1 MAETNSAERKAGR
14 RRTIADAR
22 DAAFDKARSTVQGL
36 ESNPVGV
43 LVGGLTVG
51 LIAGVMIPRSERE
64 KTLLGPVGKRLA
76 EGATAA
82 VVAARETGKEQLS
95 GAVLGRDAAKESA
108 RKVFDSALSAARGS
122 GDKAS
127 GGSTDDATSSGAA
140 PASGSQTAGVA

>member
-1 MAETNSAERKAGR
+1 MAETNSADPTTGR

-36 ESNPVGV
+36 ESNPLGV

-108 RKVFDSALSAARGS
+108 RKVFDSALSAARGT
-122 GDKAS
+122 GDKTS
-127 GGSTDDATSSGAA
+127 DGSAGDNA
-140 PASGSQTAGVA
+140 QTAGAQSTGTQTSSAA